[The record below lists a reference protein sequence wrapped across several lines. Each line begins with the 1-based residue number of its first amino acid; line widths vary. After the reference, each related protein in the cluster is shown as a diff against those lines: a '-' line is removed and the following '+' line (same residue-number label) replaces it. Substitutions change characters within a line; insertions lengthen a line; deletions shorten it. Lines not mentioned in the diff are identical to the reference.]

1 MRAFIDERGQRWQV
15 VLGKE
20 SWGTMV
26 LLFSPDA
33 GGDTRT
39 SILSSETMR
48 DAGAEL
54 DAMTD
59 DDLRARLRESRP
71 WT

>member
-1 MRAFIDERGQRWQV
+1 MRALVDEHGQRWQV

-20 SWGTMV
+20 SWGTLV

-33 GGDTRT
+33 GGDVRT
-39 SILSSETMR
+39 SVLSSETMR
-48 DAGAEL
+48 DASAEL
-54 DAMTD
+54 EAMTD
-59 DDLRARLRESRP
+59 DDLRARLRDGRA

>member
-1 MRAFIDERGQRWQV
+1 MRAFVDERGQRWQV

-20 SWGTMV
+20 SWGTLV

-48 DAGAEL
+48 DASAEL